1 MACVRAEGQKA
12 RAGIPV
18 PSGRIV
24 HFTRT
29 RLLVT
34 GRMKKKLI
42 RLVLAAVIALT
53 VLLVPA
59 CEPGQ
64 SALRF
69 TGPAPSP
76 EVSAAVA
83 LAAGLL

>member
-1 MACVRAEGQKA
+1 MT
-12 RAGIPV
+12 
-18 PSGRIV
+18 RI
-24 HFTRT
+24 RP
-29 RLLVT
+29 LVT
-34 GRMKKKLI
+34 GRMRTKLV
-42 RLVLAAVIALT
+42 RLVLAAVIALI

-64 SALRF
+64 SALRI
-69 TGPAPSP
+69 TGPALSP

>member
-1 MACVRAEGQKA
+1 MK
-12 RAGIPV
+12 
-18 PSGRIV
+18 
-24 HFTRT
+24 TK
-29 RLLVT
+29 LV
-34 GRMKKKLI
+34 
-42 RLVLAAVIALT
+42 RLVLAAVIALI

-69 TGPAPSP
+69 TGPALSP